1 MRITCS
7 DLLLIINRDVAVE
20 HLFINI
26 VTLFMSK

>member
-1 MRITCS
+1 MRVTCS
-7 DLLLIINRDVAVE
+7 DLPLIINREVAIE